1 MKPINILIISMHQ
14 ISSRSQWNI
23 ANLAGN
29 LPNSD
34 KKDVYK
40 FQTEKKGRTPWIYTV
55 SEKW

>member
-1 MKPINILIISMHQ
+1 MIISMHQ
-14 ISSRSQWNI
+14 IRSRSQWNI